1 MTITLNIMLLFK
13 FDYPYLKLVLDLF
26 YETPNTHLSGLSL
39 VQVVSVKDT
48 TVNQLNEHRLIL
60 D

>member
-13 FDYPYLKLVLDLF
+13 FVYPYLKLALDLF
-26 YETPNTHLSGLSL
+26 YETPNIRLSGLSL
-39 VQVVSVKDT
+39 VQVVSVYDT